1 VQKDIL
7 ASKLVESNPSLL
19 ETARL
24 NSELCNTVKCQLC
37 EAVRPIRPELKNQ
50 LYKTAKLKLN
60 IVAKPKLID
69 LLEAELYNAVRA
81 TQRVNA

>member
-24 NSELCNTVKCQLC
+24 NSELCNIVKCQLC
-37 EAVRPIRPELKNQ
+37 EAVGSKYIN
-50 LYKTAKLKLN
+50 
-60 IVAKPKLID
+60 
-69 LLEAELYNAVRA
+69 LLEVELCDAVRA
-81 TQRVNA
+81 TQRVNT